1 MKSARLIRARFVK
14 PGWWLST
21 AVAACVWAFSGVLAQ
36 AKDSNDAGAQF
47 EIRRGT
53 NISHWLSQSDKRG
66 EAQRAWFTE
75 KDVKYIA
82 SLGFDHIR
90 LPADEEQ
97 LWDER
102 GNKEKEAFE
111 LLHSAINWCK
121 DNRLRVVVDLHILRS
136 HHFNAKDKPL
146 WTDPNAQERFLQLW
160 RELSAELKMY
170 PLGLVAYE
178 LMNEPVAADAEDW
191 NKLVE
196 KAIREIRKTEPN
208 RNIVVGSNKWQSVDT
223 FDKLRIPQG
232 DRNIILSFHFYTPML
247 ITHYKA
253 SWTGVG
259 KYTGPVNYP
268 GQIVTDKDM
277 EGLSEQMAQLAK
289 RNNGVYNR
297 EVFEKLIQKPL
308 TVARK
313 YDLPLYCGEWGA
325 LPTVPREARMRWY
338 ADVRSVLEENNIAW
352 ANWDY
357 KGGFGIIG
365 GDGQGDEGFI
375 KVLIG
380 SRAKKDR

>member
-1 MKSARLIRARFVK
+1 MKNARLIRTCFVEN
-14 PGWWLST
+14 GWWLIA
-21 AVAACVWAFSGVLAQ
+21 AVAACVWAFSSALAQ
-36 AKDSNDAGAQF
+36 AKDSNDAGTQF

-66 EAQRAWFTE
+66 EARRAWFTE

-111 LLHSAINWCK
+111 LLHSAMNWCK
-121 DNRLRVVVDLHILRS
+121 ENKLRVVVDLHILRS

-160 RELSAELKMY
+160 RELSVELKKY

-178 LMNEPVAADAEDW
+178 LMNEPVADDAEDW
-191 NKLVE
+191 NELVE
-196 KAIREIRKTEPN
+196 NAIREIRKTEPN
-208 RNIVVGSNKWQSVDT
+208 RKIVVGSNRWQSVDT

-277 EGLSEQMAQLAK
+277 EGLSEEMTQLAR
-289 RNNGVYNR
+289 RNNGIYNR
-297 EVFEKLIQKPL
+297 EVFAKLIQMPV

-325 LPTVPREARMRWY
+325 LPTVPREARMLWY

-365 GDGQGDEGFI
+365 RDGEGDEGFI

-380 SRAKKDR
+380 SRAAKDR